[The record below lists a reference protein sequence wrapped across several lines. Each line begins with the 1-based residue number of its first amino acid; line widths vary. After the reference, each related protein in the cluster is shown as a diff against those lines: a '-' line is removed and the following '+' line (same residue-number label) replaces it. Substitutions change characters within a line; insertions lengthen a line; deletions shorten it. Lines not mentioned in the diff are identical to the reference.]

1 MSAAA
6 PVASVAVSPGDTNKK
21 LAIGL
26 VVLAVV
32 VVVVVLVWWFVLRD
46 KGVSSGAAALVTV
59 VTTAATTAATTTAPF
74 PVPLFDIR
82 RGISSPAY
90 TPGSTT
96 GWPAV
101 QKGDESGG
109 VLKFTGDSNTA
120 GNYVSYPTLNID
132 LAKGFTILVAFRFN
146 KSLDW
151 QRILDF
157 GNGPVDHTNNIVL
170 CQNGYSGVDPTKPSN
185 MLRFGIRR
193 GAGGADEDI
202 VEAPL
207 AFGSIQVAIA
217 QYDPVKNRLS
227 LQVNAPPAK
236 GTVLTLTPPAK
247 YTAARRLTTNY
258 LGKSNWNSDNY
269 ANLDIFSMFV
279 FNTVLTASQTEAI
292 VSRF

>member
-6 PVASVAVSPGDTNKK
+6 PVASVAVSPEDTNKK

-32 VVVVVLVWWFVLRD
+32 VVVVALVWWFVLRD
-46 KGVSSGAAALVTV
+46 KGVSSGAAALVSGV
-59 VTTAATTAATTTAPF
+59 TTAATTTAPF
-74 PVPLFDIR
+74 PVPLLDIR
-82 RGISSPAY
+82 RGISSSAY
-90 TPGSTT
+90 TPASTT

-109 VLKFTGDSNTA
+109 VLKFTGNSNIA

-157 GNGPVDHTNNIVL
+157 GNGPNDHTNNIVL
-170 CQNGYSGVDPTKPSN
+170 CQNGYWGDNRPTN

-193 GAGGADEDI
+193 GAGAADEDV

-207 AFGSIQVAIA
+207 AFGSVQVAIA

-236 GTVLTLTPPAK
+236 GTVVTFTPPAK

-258 LGKSNWNSDNY
+258 LGKSNWNDNY
-269 ANLDIFSMFV
+269 ANLDIFGLFV
-279 FNTVLTASQTEAI
+279 FNTALTASQTEVI
-292 VSRF
+292 VSKF

>member
-6 PVASVAVSPGDTNKK
+6 PVAPVAVSPGDTNKK

-32 VVVVVLVWWFVLRD
+32 VVVVALVWWFVLRD
-46 KGVSSGAAALVTV
+46 KGVSSGAAALVSG
-59 VTTAATTAATTTAPF
+59 VTKPAAATTTAPF
-74 PVPLFDIR
+74 PVPLLDIR
-82 RGISSPAY
+82 RGISSSAY
-90 TPGSTT
+90 TPESTT

-101 QKGDESGG
+101 QNGDEGGG
-109 VLKFTGDSNTA
+109 VLKFTGNSNIA

-170 CQNGYSGVDPTKPSN
+170 CQNGYWGDSTKLN

-193 GAGGADEDI
+193 GAGNADEDI
-202 VEAPL
+202 VEAPV

-217 QYDPVKNRLS
+217 QYDPVKNQLS
-227 LQVNAPPAK
+227 LQVNAPLAK
-236 GTVLTLTPPAK
+236 GTVVTFTPPAK
-247 YTAARRLTTNY
+247 YTAVRKLTTNY
-258 LGKSNWNSDNY
+258 LGKSNWNDNY
-269 ANLDIFSMFV
+269 ANLDIFSLFV
-279 FNTVLTASQTEAI
+279 FNTVLTASQTEVI
-292 VSRF
+292 VSKF